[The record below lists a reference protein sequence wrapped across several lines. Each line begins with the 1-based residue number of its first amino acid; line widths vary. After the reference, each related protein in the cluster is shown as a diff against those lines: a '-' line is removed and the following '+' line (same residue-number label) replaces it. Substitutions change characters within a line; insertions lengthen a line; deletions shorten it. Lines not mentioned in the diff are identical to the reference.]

1 VALAQISV
9 ETGSIAIS
17 SRGGKMAGICVVG
30 VYVRDIQQA
39 KEFYCDKLGFEITRE
54 YGDCILQLKN
64 EGVTFIIEKIE
75 GDFPIE
81 PCITIGVPTND
92 LEKEMATLRKSGV
105 TFIHDT
111 PQQFPEG
118 IFAACQDAEGNLV
131 ELIEFRE

>member
-1 VALAQISV
+1 
-9 ETGSIAIS
+9 
-17 SRGGKMAGICVVG
+17 MAEICVVG

-39 KEFYCDKLGFEITRE
+39 REFYCDKLGFEITKE

-75 GDFPIE
+75 GNFPSG
-81 PCITIGVPTND
+81 PCMTIGVPTND
-92 LEKEMATLRKSGV
+92 LGKEMERLRKSGV

>member
-1 VALAQISV
+1 
-9 ETGSIAIS
+9 
-17 SRGGKMAGICVVG
+17 MAKICVVG
-30 VYVRDIQQA
+30 VYVHDIQQA
-39 KEFYCDKLGFEITRE
+39 KEFYCDKLGFEIARE

-75 GDFPIE
+75 GDFPSE
-81 PCITIGVPTND
+81 PCITMAVPTND
-92 LEKEMATLRKSGV
+92 LAKEMERLRGLGV

-118 IFAACQDAEGNLV
+118 IFAACQDADGNLL